1 MSFRRLIGLCTII
14 AASAWGPTYAANVGS
29 PAPVLY
35 LKGTA
40 PYSAGGK
47 TWIRY
52 EYDVLNKDKYAPE
65 MFAAAPSLPPCG
77 LNTNAARTWVDILDE
92 HGTRLYGFCALG
104 SPSDLGKIW
113 VSFEQGVVPPSWIYI
128 QLNDRQTNTI
138 YKSNMADT
146 VL

>member
-1 MSFRRLIGLCTII
+1 MSFPRVLGLWAII
-14 AASAWGPTYAANVGS
+14 AAGACGSTYAANIGS

-35 LKGTA
+35 LKGTE
-40 PYSAGGK
+40 PYYAGGK
-47 TWIRY
+47 NWIRY
-52 EYDVLNKDKYAPE
+52 EYDVLNKDKYAPA

-77 LNTNAARTWVDILDE
+77 LNTNASRTWVDILDE
-92 HGTRLYGFCALG
+92 HGNRLYGFCALG

-113 VSFEQGVVPPSWIYI
+113 VSFEEGVVPPSWIYI
-128 QLNDRQTNTI
+128 ELNDRQTNTV